1 MKTQSVKLASLSLLE
16 KNPRRHPNLQIQELK
31 RSLEMFGQIR
41 PLVIDEKG
49 NVLAGNGMLIAMR
62 ELGWESADA
71 LRVDGLNEKQK
82 TRLILADNKVAS
94 LGADDYSV
102 IEELIR
108 DLSDELNIPG
118 FDDNVLRTLVATPA
132 QLAEISAG
140 YGSVSL
146 DTTER
151 AAAKTAALA
160 GASERAE
167 ARQADGSATTT
178 AATPARVC
186 ESCGQ
191 TVWQ

>member
-1 MKTQSVKLASLSLLE
+1 MKTQSVKLAGLSLLE

-41 PLVIDEKG
+41 PLVIDDKG

-62 ELGWESADA
+62 EMGWETADA
-71 LRVDGLNEKQK
+71 LRVEGLNEKQK

-94 LGADDYSV
+94 LGADDYHV

-151 AAAKTAALA
+151 AVAKTAALA

-167 ARQADGSATTT
+167 ARQADGSAP
-178 AATPARVC
+178 APAGTPARVC